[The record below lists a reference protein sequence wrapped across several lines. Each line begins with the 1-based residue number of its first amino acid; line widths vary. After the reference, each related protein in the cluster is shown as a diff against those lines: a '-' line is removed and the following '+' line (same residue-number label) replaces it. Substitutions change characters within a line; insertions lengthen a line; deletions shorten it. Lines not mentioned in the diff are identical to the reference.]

1 MEKYLFS
8 PFEFKVKKGLDQELK
23 NAQTQ
28 TQSSEEQALP
38 WPSLARRHHK
48 DDSHAR
54 DALWCYRAGRVQI
67 VVAHKQLAHLRVV
80 CKLWLRISNSLTPF
94 FINRMNAMQI
104 ALTKQAAMRKPRKI
118 DVFVE
123 DEEDE
128 EMAECEHIVAMRLM
142 ARASKEMMAPMLA
155 TFGVPLMLHDTEL
168 MATAL
173 AEQLCNETDDE
184 EY

>member
-1 MEKYLFS
+1 M
-8 PFEFKVKKGLDQELK
+8 LK
-23 NAQTQ
+23 
-28 TQSSEEQALP
+28 
-38 WPSLARRHHK
+38 RRHNLRK
-48 DDSHAR
+48 NKPYLGPPLPDDIIRMILMHATHSG
-54 DALWCYRAGRVQI
+54 ATV
-67 VVAHKQLAHLRVV
+67 RVV
-80 CKLWLRISNSLTPF
+80 CKAWLRISNSLTPF